1 MATHDGENFFC
12 KDTKKIEIKIK
23 SKKIMNREG

>member
-23 SKKIMNREG
+23 SKKIIVVR